1 MKLIRYL
8 AAGML
13 ALGLAAAALGISFF
27 MSGEAASRPA
37 KTFEDYMRDAA
48 VYKEES
54 SYYKAIVSYERAL
67 EEQEN
72 NVDALIG
79 LAETYGRKMD
89 YDRELEV
96 RRQIAGIQ
104 PDNMDN
110 RVRIIEIMIRNKE
123 YEAAKKETEEVLS
136 QYESEELSA
145 LYEMMLVDAPEFTL
159 TSGEYDE
166 YQLLDIVS
174 HGDNAI
180 VRYTMDG
187 TDPDVMSPIWSDQLV
202 ISYPETEIRA
212 IAYSPLGFPS
222 EVTDL
227 KLTITKP
234 AEVVVSGDSYYNN
247 SWELRS
253 LVNKSYGQDVYNY
266 ELAQVRE
273 AYCVG
278 MYSLSTSPSQFL
290 FYQDHYT
297 SYSSEYDDY
306 GNNDLAFVAYTPFLR
321 TLVFSFQKDV
331 DLEPLSSLEY
341 LENLSAYHCGIDD
354 LSPLEDCTSLK
365 KLALGWND
373 ISDISPLA
381 SLTSLESL
389 GLWNNSIE
397 DISAVRGLHN
407 LAYLDIA
414 NNEVTNIDAVS
425 ELKELTEVWINGNGI
440 EDISPLDNCEKIGV
454 LMQAGNPISEYGSVK
469 DRMGQFYKTD
479 LKQ

>member
-1 MKLIRYL
+1 
-8 AAGML
+8 
-13 ALGLAAAALGISFF
+13 
-27 MSGEAASRPA
+27 
-37 KTFEDYMRDAA
+37 
-48 VYKEES
+48 
-54 SYYKAIVSYERAL
+54 
-67 EEQEN
+67 
-72 NVDALIG
+72 
-79 LAETYGRKMD
+79 
-89 YDRELEV
+89 
-96 RRQIAGIQ
+96 
-104 PDNMDN
+104 
-110 RVRIIEIMIRNKE
+110 
-123 YEAAKKETEEVLS
+123 
-136 QYESEELSA
+136 
-145 LYEMMLVDAPEFTL
+145 MMLVDAPEFTL
-159 TSGEYDE
+159 SSGEYDE

-180 VRYTMDG
+180 VRYTLDG
-187 TDPDVMSPIWSDQLV
+187 TDPGMESPIWSDQLV

-234 AEVVVSGDSYYNN
+234 AEVVVSGGSYSNT
-247 SWELRS
+247 SWVLRN
-253 LVNKSYGQDVYNY
+253 LMNKSYEQDVYNY
-266 ELAQVRE
+266 ELAQVRDI
-273 AYCVG
+273 YCVG
-278 MYSLSTSPSQFL
+278 SYSFSTEAYQTL
-290 FYQDHYT
+290 FYGDHYT
-297 SYSSEYDDY
+297 RYDSEYDSYGDY
-306 GNNDLAFVAYTPFLR
+306 DLAFVSNMPFLR

-425 ELKELTEVWINGNGI
+425 ELTDLVEVWINGNEI
-440 EDISPLDNCEKIGV
+440 EDISPLDHCEKIGV

-469 DRMGQFYKTD
+469 ERAGKFYKTD

>member
-13 ALGLAAAALGISFF
+13 ALGLAAAALGVSFF

-48 VYKEES
+48 AYKNES
-54 SYYKAIVSYERAL
+54 AYYKAIVSYERAL

-72 NVDALIG
+72 DPDALIG

-96 RRQIAGIQ
+96 RKQIVEIL
-104 PDNMDN
+104 PDDIDN
-110 RVRIIEIMIRNKE
+110 RVRIIEIMIRNKD
-123 YEAAKKETEEVLS
+123 YEAAKKEAEEVLS
-136 QYESEELSA
+136 KYESEELSA
-145 LYEMMLVDAPEFTL
+145 LYKMMLVDAPEFTL
-159 TSGEYDE
+159 SSGEYDE

-180 VRYTMDG
+180 VRYTLDG
-187 TDPDVMSPIWSDQLV
+187 TDPGMESPIWSDQLV

-234 AEVVVSGDSYYNN
+234 AEVVVSGGSYSNT
-247 SWELRS
+247 SWVLRN
-253 LVNKSYGQDVYNY
+253 LMNKSYEQDVYNY
-266 ELAQVRE
+266 ELAQVRDI
-273 AYCVG
+273 YCVG
-278 MYSLSTSPSQFL
+278 SYSFSTEADQTL
-290 FYQDHYT
+290 FYGDHYT
-297 SYSSEYDDY
+297 RYDSEYDSYGDY
-306 GNNDLAFVAYTPFLR
+306 DLAFVSNMPFLR

-425 ELKELTEVWINGNGI
+425 ELTDLVEVWINGNEI
-440 EDISPLDNCEKIGV
+440 EDISPLDHCEKIGV
-454 LMQAGNPISEYGSVK
+454 LMQAGNPVSEYGSVK

>member
-1 MKLIRYL
+1 MKLIRFL

-27 MSGEAASRPA
+27 MSGETASRPA
-37 KTFEDYMRDAA
+37 KTYEDYMRDAKA
-48 VYKEES
+48 YLDES

-72 NVDALIG
+72 NIDALLG

-89 YDRELEV
+89 YDRELEI

-159 TSGEYDE
+159 SSGEYDE
-166 YQLLDIVS
+166 YQLLDIVF
-174 HGDNAI
+174 HGDNAV

-187 TDPDVMSPIWSDQLV
+187 TDPDMESPIWSDQLV

-234 AEVVVSGDSYYNN
+234 AEVVVSGDSYTND
-247 SWELRS
+247 SWELRY
-253 LVNKSYGQDVYNY
+253 LVDKSSGQDVYNY
-266 ELAQVRE
+266 ELAQIRDI
-273 AYCVG
+273 YCVG
-278 MYSLSTSPSQFL
+278 NSSLSTEAMQVL
-290 FYQDHYT
+290 FYEDHYT
-297 SYSSEYDDY
+297 RYDYEYDTY
-306 GNNDLAFVAYTPFLR
+306 GNNSLSFVSYTPFLR
-321 TLVFSFQKDV
+321 TLVFSFQEDV

-341 LENLSAYHCGIDD
+341 LENLSAHHCGIDD
-354 LSPLEDCTSLK
+354 LSPLEDCKSLK

-381 SLTSLESL
+381 SLSSLESL

-397 DISAVRGLHN
+397 DLSAVSDLHKLN
-407 LAYLDIA
+407 YLDIA

-425 ELKELTEVWINGNGI
+425 GLTELTEVWINGNDI
-440 EDISPLDNCEKIGV
+440 SDISPLDHCEKIGV

-469 DRMGQFYKTD
+469 ERAGKFYKTD

>member
-13 ALGLAAAALGISFF
+13 ALGLAAAALGVSFF

-48 VYKEES
+48 AYKNES
-54 SYYKAIVSYERAL
+54 AYYKAIVSYERAL

-72 NVDALIG
+72 DPDALIG

-96 RRQIAGIQ
+96 RKQIVEIL
-104 PDNMDN
+104 PDDIDN
-110 RVRIIEIMIRNKE
+110 RVRIIEIMIRSKD
-123 YEAAKKETEEVLS
+123 YEAAKKEAEEVLS
-136 QYESEELSA
+136 KYESEELSA
-145 LYEMMLVDAPEFTL
+145 LYKMMLVDAPEFTL
-159 TSGEYDE
+159 SSGEYDE
-166 YQLLDIVS
+166 YQLLDLVS

-180 VRYTMDG
+180 VRYTLDG
-187 TDPDVMSPIWSDQLV
+187 TDPGMESPIWSDQLV

-234 AEVVVSGDSYYNN
+234 AEVVVSGGSYSNT
-247 SWELRS
+247 SWVLRN
-253 LVNKSYGQDVYNY
+253 LMNKSYEQDVYNY
-266 ELAQVRE
+266 ELAQVRDI
-273 AYCVG
+273 YCVG
-278 MYSLSTSPSQFL
+278 SYSFSTEAYQTL
-290 FYQDHYT
+290 FYGDHYT
-297 SYSSEYDDY
+297 RYDSEYDSY
-306 GNNDLAFVAYTPFLR
+306 GEYDLAFVSNMPFLR

-440 EDISPLDNCEKIGV
+440 EDISPLDHCEKIGV
-454 LMQAGNPISEYGSVK
+454 LMQAGNPVSEYGSVK